1 MLVKF
6 VRDWRAYRNGQT
18 AEVDRGIGEVLIHRA
33 FCQPAAR
40 PKRKRT
46 TKKKA
51 VVNADSKVKGHG

>member
-6 VRDWRAYRNGQT
+6 SQDWRAFRTGQT
-18 AEVDRGIGEVLIHRA
+18 ADVDKGVAELLIHRA

-46 TKKKA
+46 TTKKKVA
-51 VVNADSKVKGHG
+51 NADSQAK

>member
-18 AEVDRGIGEVLIHRA
+18 ADVDKGVGELLIHRA

-40 PKRKRT
+40 PKRKRSPQ
-46 TKKKA
+46 KKA
-51 VVNADSKVKGHG
+51 VANADSKPK